1 MSLNVNAQEFIP
13 SFGSKSTN
21 DATKTTKKA
30 KSSNSNHLQ
39 NYQNYENNNYN
50 PSANQYSIPIQQIQ
64 QNGGYRQ
71 YPSYPQQQYPPQ
83 TLQFNVVNCNN
94 YNPYINNNNNNN
106 IQNHCNNHNNNK
118 PKQLQSAQQTEK
130 ILKQQKE
137 KQQKV
142 MIMQRKDA
150 AKQLLSLF
158 PSISTSKLETILKT
172 QNYNLKKSILFV
184 LQSKEFKGE
193 YDKHICV
200 YHLSKSCQF
209 ENNPSKCRYNHDRE
223 VPSAICQFWL
233 SNNCIKNDQ
242 CPFLHRIPKSRV
254 NFNSAK
260 QTTNESKQGKDPLFD
275 IEELVLMLTA
285 MFPQHKSVYLK
296 KLLAQ
301 HAMNIKPVVATL
313 LQGDVYSLD
322 NNTTSV
328 NNTESEEK
336 KNNNTS
342 ERPVCRYF
350 LMGECKLL
358 DCMFSHDTAAASA
371 TCKYWLWGYCSRG
384 DKCIYKHSLPTV
396 NTQHLQ
402 QQKII
407 KQQQRQKSQQQ
418 LKTPQVKKTKVNK
431 PKKAPSD
438 LVAKLRLGLLK
449 ESFPNIPS
457 NQLTAAFVAKQYD
470 VEATKV
476 YLMQKYKTKP
486 IDVINNQTK
495 KMNLNSNMNHGN
507 NNSKQHRNN
516 EGHTLMQ
523 KIGWVETGDS
533 LNDLYKSKRNKAE
546 EHARI
551 RNQLFMR
558 AVDAYL
564 KGNRKLAKELSTKGR
579 EHDKEMHR
587 LHREA
592 GDNIY
597 ESRNKKLG
605 LNVIDLHG
613 LHIQEATKKLDDRIA
628 KIKKMLKNSKRRKN
642 KQKQNDNKTHK
653 NNDSS
658 SISSSSYV
666 IDILTGTGHHS
677 FGGRAKL
684 APAIISWCKK
694 KKIKYKQMNFIDGRG
709 GNIRLFI
716 E

>member
-1 MSLNVNAQEFIP
+1 
-13 SFGSKSTN
+13 
-21 DATKTTKKA
+21 
-30 KSSNSNHLQ
+30 
-39 NYQNYENNNYN
+39 
-50 PSANQYSIPIQQIQ
+50 
-64 QNGGYRQ
+64 
-71 YPSYPQQQYPPQ
+71 
-83 TLQFNVVNCNN
+83 
-94 YNPYINNNNNNN
+94 
-106 IQNHCNNHNNNK
+106 
-118 PKQLQSAQQTEK
+118 
-130 ILKQQKE
+130 
-137 KQQKV
+137 
-142 MIMQRKDA
+142 
-150 AKQLLSLF
+150 
-158 PSISTSKLETILKT
+158 
-172 QNYNLKKSILFV
+172 
-184 LQSKEFKGE
+184 
-193 YDKHICV
+193 
-200 YHLSKSCQF
+200 
-209 ENNPSKCRYNHDRE
+209 
-223 VPSAICQFWL
+223 
-233 SNNCIKNDQ
+233 
-242 CPFLHRIPKSRV
+242 
-254 NFNSAK
+254 
-260 QTTNESKQGKDPLFD
+260 
-275 IEELVLMLTA
+275 
-285 MFPQHKSVYLK
+285 
-296 KLLAQ
+296 
-301 HAMNIKPVVATL
+301 MNIKPVVATL
-313 LQGDVYSLD
+313 LQGDAYSLD
-322 NNTTSV
+322 NNNSV
-328 NNTESEEK
+328 NNTHSEEK
-336 KNNNTS
+336 KNDNVSTND
-342 ERPVCRYF
+342 RPVCRYF

-358 DCMFSHDTAAASA
+358 DCMFSHDEKAASA

-396 NTQHLQ
+396 NTQQLQ
-402 QQKII
+402 QQMSKQ
-407 KQQQRQKSQQQ
+407 QQQRQRTQQQ
-418 LKTPQVKKTKVNK
+418 PTAQPKKARNNKT
-431 PKKAPSD
+431 KKAPSD

-449 ESFPNIPS
+449 ESFPNVPS

-470 VEATKV
+470 VEATKM
-476 YLMQKYKTKP
+476 YLMQKYRTKP

-495 KMNLNSNMNHGN
+495 KMNLNSNIGHGN
-507 NNSKQHRNN
+507 NNKHRKN

-613 LHIQEATKKLDDRIA
+613 LHIQEATNKLDQRIA
-628 KIKKMLKNSKRRKN
+628 KIKKMLKNGSSKRRKN
-642 KQKQNDNKTHK
+642 KHNKHNDN

-658 SISSSSYV
+658 SSSSYV